1 MRTDKRAMVSLKPST
16 YQKLLAAAR
25 DDNRTVSGMIRRCVE
40 FYLKVMYNN

>member
-16 YQKLLAAAR
+16 YQRLLTAAKGE
-25 DDNRTVSGMIRRCVE
+25 NRTVSGMIRHAIE